1 MALQVDAV
9 SLRPATGLEQLLSM
23 FQPWSVLLGS
33 QAPFEISQ
41 YHQTISRAC
50 SNVLRNL
57 EVRHH
62 VWVQAQT
69 LRSELVLSAH
79 AGPVY
84 GLAFAHEYAELFAT
98 SALGEIRVWHTA
110 TGRELLRI
118 SVPNLHCKCLAF
130 MPVCLFPFCY
140 LPLRCSRFCFYRR
153 P

>member
-1 MALQVDAV
+1 MACHRATALAFQFPITACLHW
-9 SLRPATGLEQLLSM
+9 LRGILLR
-23 FQPWSVLLGS
+23 L
-33 QAPFEISQ
+33 
-41 YHQTISRAC
+41 
-50 SNVLRNL
+50 
-57 EVRHH
+57 
-62 VWVQAQT
+62 QAQT

-130 MPVCLFPFCY
+130 MPVCLFAL
-140 LPLRCSRFCFYRR
+140 LPASPAQHVSPLPQALQNFASLPIDLRA
-153 P
+153 